1 MNIKN
6 LNSSVKDIY
15 INQAFEIL
23 NFFKSMIIEV
33 HHIGSSKLRKFPYDC
48 DLDILFIVKSY
59 DDVKN
64 LADILI
70 AEGYVQ
76 IDDFSDFFRDDMVIR
91 RTVDGTNINMIF
103 MSSGSRKKETVINCT
118 EFLVF
123 DKNYSDNLKLLK
135 KAFLKSEIT
144 EDEYGERKYRLF
156 SMMNRNESSE
166 GV

>member
-23 NFFKSMIIEV
+23 NFFKSIIIEV
-33 HHIGSSKLRKFPYDC
+33 HHIGSSKLQKFPYDC

-59 DDVKN
+59 DDVRN

-76 IDDFSDFFRDDMVIR
+76 IDDFSEFFRDDMVIR

-103 MSSGSRKKETVINCT
+103 MSSGSSKKDAVINCT
-118 EFLVF
+118 EVLVF
-123 DKNYSDNLKLLK
+123 DKNYRENLKLLK
-135 KAFLKSEIT
+135 KAFLKHEISKH
-144 EDEYGERKYRLF
+144 EYGERKYRLF